1 MRCGA
6 AVSVTGQTG
15 QSEEIHSPEEC
26 ASTVVS
32 WISPASLS
40 MAVVWTTAI
49 SCWPRHLRTM
59 SSPLTSDA

>member
-6 AVSVTGQTG
+6 AVSLTGQTG

-32 WISPASLS
+32 RTSPASLS
-40 MAVVWTTAI
+40 IAVVCTVAI
-49 SCWPRHLRTM
+49 SCWPRLLRTM
-59 SSPLTSDA
+59 SSPLGKGA